1 MSEMKI
7 PKEPLSTTP
16 KIPESHD
23 KEAALPPKAYRLDS
37 LEAFSGSGQALLSTQ
52 SASEAPALPQP
63 EVNPVSILGYF
74 KAISGAELAF
84 KQQLS
89 ANDQMDLAFRRRGSM
104 SASNKAQAM
113 QVLFEQRAKALAEL
127 ESDAKKALEELQ
139 KKIEEMQKDTGEQQK
154 LIDKINQ
161 GNALEKQNK
170 QEMAR
175 AYEKYLSQLKSI
187 GAIDNGDGTYTI
199 PEGSEEKFRE
209 ITKEYQG
216 AVSKFNA
223 YSKERQSEL
232 DRYNA
237 ATTAYNQRAAAN
249 NQAISDLM
257 NKYQLGD
264 YLKARG
270 IPIPR
275 QSSAELRDPDQI
287 TDTPS
292 LSPVSSPNGQVLYD
306 GNLSRLV

>member
-1 MSEMKI
+1 MK
-7 PKEPLSTTP
+7 
-16 KIPESHD
+16 
-23 KEAALPPKAYRLDS
+23 
-37 LEAFSGSGQALLSTQ
+37 
-52 SASEAPALPQP
+52 
-63 EVNPVSILGYF
+63 VIL
-74 KAISGAELAF
+74 
-84 KQQLS
+84 
-89 ANDQMDLAFRRRGSM
+89 
-104 SASNKAQAM
+104 
-113 QVLFEQRAKALAEL
+113 EQRAKALAEL
-127 ESDAKKALEELQ
+127 EGDAKKALEELQ

-187 GAIDNGDGTYTI
+187 GAIDNGDGTYTV

-223 YSKERQSEL
+223 YTKERQSEL

-249 NQAISDLM
+249 NQAINDLI

-264 YLKARG
+264 FLKARG

-275 QSSAELRDPDQI
+275 HRRRNYAIRI
-287 TDTPS
+287 KS
-292 LSPVSSPNGQVLYD
+292 LILLP
-306 GNLSRLV
+306 